1 MRMSNFVVRDAIL
14 PELVATT
21 RVGAITE
28 LIALLHAA
36 GEFAAGDVPSIT
48 DAVLRRETLGS
59 TGIGRGIAIPHS
71 RHAAAGKVVAAVALS
86 RGGIPFDSID
96 EEPVHL
102 LALIVSP
109 QDQPALHLRAL
120 EAVVHAT
127 KDDALVAR
135 MIACRTADELW
146 ELIP

>member
-1 MRMSNFVVRDAIL
+1 MRMTNFIVRYAIL

-21 RVGAITE
+21 REGAITE
-28 LIALLHAA
+28 LIASLHAA
-36 GEFAAGDVPSIT
+36 GEFAAGDVPDIT
-48 DAVLRRETLGS
+48 AAVLRRETLGS
-59 TGIGRGIAIPHS
+59 TGIGRGIAIPHT
-71 RHAAAGKVVAAVALS
+71 RHAAAGRLVATLGLS
-86 RGGIPFDSID
+86 PGGIPFDSVD

-127 KDDALVAR
+127 RDDDVVAR
-135 MIACRTADELW
+135 LRACRTAEDIWNL
-146 ELIP
+146 LQ